1 MGHGLPH
8 ASLALFGFAVEAVK
22 VVGEEPSSLKDFIRA
37 EATKGTPSAE
47 TLRRVREI
55 VAKNPSLLEG
65 DDPLVDFP
73 ASAKLAPKE

>member
-1 MGHGLPH
+1 MKGC
-8 ASLALFGFAVEAVK
+8 SLSDKIEQK
-22 VVGEEPSSLKDFIRA
+22 EPLSLKDFIRV
-37 EATKGTPSAE
+37 EATKGTPPAE
-47 TLRRVREI
+47 TLRRVREM